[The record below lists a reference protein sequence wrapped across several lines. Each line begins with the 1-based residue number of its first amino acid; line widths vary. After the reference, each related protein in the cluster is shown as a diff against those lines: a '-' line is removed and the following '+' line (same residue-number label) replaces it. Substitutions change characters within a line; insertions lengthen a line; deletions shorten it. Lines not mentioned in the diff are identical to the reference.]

1 MSQPLTF
8 KSRIDTWV
16 LVVMLGLVSI
26 AVLGIDS
33 LLATESIYGW
43 IGAAV
48 VVVLGILLPLWIL
61 VYTGYEL
68 GDEQLRIHCG
78 PFRWTVGL
86 DEIASVSP
94 ILSAGKSP
102 ALSSSRL
109 QLELGNGRS
118 IMISPDNRDIFLRSL
133 ESRRAEL
140 GAQAAAKP

>member
-8 KSRIDTWV
+8 KSKIDTWV
-16 LVVMLGLVSI
+16 LVVILGIVSA
-26 AVLGIDS
+26 AVLGTDS
-33 LLATESIYGW
+33 LLATETIYGW

-68 GDEQLRIHCG
+68 GDEQLRIRCG
-78 PFRWTVGL
+78 PFRWTVPLG
-86 DEIASVSP
+86 EIANVSP

-102 ALSSSRL
+102 ALSSNRL
-109 QLELGNGRS
+109 QLELGDGRS
-118 IMISPDNRDIFLRSL
+118 VMISPDNRDIFLRSL

-140 GAQAAAKP
+140 GGRASAKP

>member
-16 LVVMLGLVSI
+16 LVVTLGLVSI
-26 AVLGIDS
+26 AVLGTDS
-33 LLATESIYGW
+33 LLATESVYGW
-43 IGAAV
+43 IGAGV

-78 PFRWTVGL
+78 PFRWTVRL
-86 DEIASVSP
+86 DEIANVAP
-94 ILSAGKSP
+94 ILSASKSP
-102 ALSSSRL
+102 ALSSNRL
-109 QLELGNGRS
+109 QLELGGGRS
-118 IMISPDNRDIFLRSL
+118 IMISPENRDIFLRSL

-140 GAQAAAKP
+140 GGQASAKP